1 MAEDTLTLRS
11 KQPHAPLPTPPNAPA
26 QAEAKAP
33 DPNDPMERARRRAA
47 ELREHG
53 SFDPGS
59 DKFNFDLSIVPP
71 GWSYEW
77 KRQLVM
83 GAPDP
88 SYQVSLAQRG
98 WEPVP
103 AARHPEMMP
112 LNSGAATIDRDGMR
126 LMERPAEITEEARS
140 REKQDARDQVRG
152 KETQVTAAP
161 AGDSSPFEGTNR
173 DARGKPLGIKRS
185 YSSEQMEIPKT

>member
-103 AARHPEMMP
+103 AARPPEMMP
-112 LNSGAATIDRDGMR
+112 LNSGAATI
-126 LMERPAEITEEARS
+126 EIGRA
-140 REKQDARDQVRG
+140 
-152 KETQVTAAP
+152 
-161 AGDSSPFEGTNR
+161 
-173 DARGKPLGIKRS
+173 
-185 YSSEQMEIPKT
+185 

>member
-11 KQPHAPLPTPPNAPA
+11 KQPHAPLPVPPNAPQA
-26 QAEAKAP
+26 QEAKP
-33 DPNDPMERARRRAA
+33 IDPNDPMERARRRAA

-77 KRQLVM
+77 KRVLVM
-83 GAPDP
+83 GASDP

-98 WEPVP
+98 WEAVP
-103 AARHPEMMP
+103 ASRHPEMMP
-112 LNSGAATIDRDGMR
+112 LGSDSGTIDRDGMR
-126 LMERPAEITEEARS
+126 LMERPAVITEEARD
-140 REKQDARDQVRG
+140 REKRDARDQVRG
-152 KETQVTAAP
+152 KEQQVTQAP

-173 DARGKPLGIKRS
+173 DARGKALGIKRS

>member
-53 SFDPGS
+53 SFDPGG
-59 DKFNFDLSIVPP
+59 DKYHFDHSIIPA

-77 KRQLVM
+77 KRVSIYNQ
-83 GAPDP
+83 PDP
-88 SYQVSLAQRG
+88 SYQVNLAQRG
-98 WEPVP
+98 WEAVP
-103 AARHPEMMP
+103 ASRHPEMMP
-112 LNSGAATIDRDGMR
+112 IGHEGATIDREGMR
-126 LMERPAEITEEARS
+126 LMERPAEITDEAKAAERK
-140 REKQDARDQVRG
+140 EARDQVRG
-152 KETQVTAAP
+152 KEEQVMAAP
-161 AGDSSPFEGTNR
+161 AGDSSPFEGANR
-173 DARGKPLGIKRS
+173 DARGKPLGIKRT